1 MLNKLMQM
9 LGGGKKDSSP
19 APATAAPSGDR
30 KTPTGVKDLGNFVD
44 YVVRALVDK
53 PESVKIQVDKLE
65 NSTVIKIN
73 CAKEDM
79 GKVIGKNG
87 KTIMAIR
94 SLVSGAGGRLGQK
107 LSVEVVE

>member
-1 MLNKLMQM
+1 MLSKLMQM
-9 LGGGKKDSSP
+9 FGKKDSSSAP
-19 APATAAPSGDR
+19 VAAKSIDKKAPAGSH
-30 KTPTGVKDLGNFVD
+30 DLEKFVD
-44 YVVRALVDK
+44 YVVRALVDQ
-53 PESVKIQVDKLE
+53 PDAVKIQIEKLE

-107 LSVEVVE
+107 FSVEVVE

>member
-1 MLNKLMQM
+1 MLSKLKQM
-9 LGGGKKDSSP
+9 FGLKDSSP
-19 APATAAPSGDR
+19 APEPARKTDR
-30 KTPTGVKDLGNFVD
+30 KSPGGSNDLENFVD
-44 YVVRALVDK
+44 YVVRALVDQ
-53 PESVKIQVDKLE
+53 PDSVKIQAEKLE
-65 NSTVIKIN
+65 NSTIIKIS

-107 LSVEVVE
+107 FSVEVVE

>member
-1 MLNKLMQM
+1 MQM
-9 LGGGKKDSSP
+9 FGKKDKDSSSAP
-19 APATAAPSGDR
+19 VAAKSEKKAPAGSH
-30 KTPTGVKDLGNFVD
+30 DLENFVD
-44 YVVRALVDK
+44 YVVRALVDQ
-53 PESVKIQVDKLE
+53 PDSVKIQIEKLE

-107 LSVEVVE
+107 FSVEVVE